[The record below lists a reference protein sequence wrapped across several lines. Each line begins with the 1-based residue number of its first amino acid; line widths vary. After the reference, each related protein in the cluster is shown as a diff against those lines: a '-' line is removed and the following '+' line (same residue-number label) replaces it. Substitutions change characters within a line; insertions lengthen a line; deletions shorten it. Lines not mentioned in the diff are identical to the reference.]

1 MKSINFNTGIKRY
14 AINGDESNAIAINVN
29 DLNLFKR
36 IQDEAEE
43 KFTKALERLDNE
55 TVTPQLLAE
64 VDKEMKE
71 IIDYI
76 FGSDISSKVF
86 GEVNC
91 LSPLDNG
98 DLMVIAFFEAFAPL
112 VMEDIKKS
120 NAKFTEN
127 KKKKYID
134 NVVASSPVTEEKTD
148 IEKEYE
154 EFLAFKKM
162 KESMT

>member
-43 KFTKALERLDNE
+43 KLTKALERLDNE
-55 TVTPQLLAE
+55 NVTPQLLAE

-71 IIDYI
+71 TIDYI

-91 LSPLDNG
+91 LSPLEDG
-98 DLMVIAFFEAFAPL
+98 EYMVIAFFEAFAPL

-120 NAKFTEN
+120 NAKFAEN
-127 KKKKYID
+127 KKKEYID
-134 NVVASSPVTEEKTD
+134 NVVASAPVAKEKTD
-148 IEKEYE
+148 IEKEYA